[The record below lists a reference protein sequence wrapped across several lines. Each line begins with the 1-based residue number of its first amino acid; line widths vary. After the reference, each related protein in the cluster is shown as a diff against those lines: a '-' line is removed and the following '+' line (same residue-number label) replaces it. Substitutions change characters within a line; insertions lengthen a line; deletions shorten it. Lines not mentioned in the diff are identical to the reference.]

1 MANYYW
7 RGKTGAAIPAGI
19 SGTTY
24 SLWLAAT
31 ALTASNFVRT
41 HGIGSI
47 VQGATIMPTGS
58 DYVYFSERYPLPGTT
73 WSGVLT
79 TLAHSPCLN
88 SNGGTLTASV
98 VQIGPFS
105 NLTQG
110 PLPLYGGSIFDTT
123 PLIGSLAR
131 VGGSIYGNSYVAETQ
146 SYSGST
152 LTGTPLKISATL
164 TRILSS
170 SYHQGQLGGY
180 DINIEGSGMISCESN
195 FFPSMG
201 LISMERAMHPWLEW
215 SNIRIKGT
223 VNRIQSTP
231 NWIGGK
237 LTLHTA
243 IDMSASTFHSTS
255 GASMGIQFPVSLK
268 GQWDEVKIE
277 KSAAVPSIN
286 IAPYYSIDDSASG
299 VTPLY
304 HIACSVPGRLGEMD
318 GIEAQQDKRAATIV
332 MESAVKAT
340 GITGTW
346 LPKFYNVILGDHSIG
361 TESYTTDYLFRT
373 TGANSGSPTISLRGT
388 VANLQDF
395 ILECGH
401 LRLDPT
407 NETGNSG
414 VICTNGL
421 HMSSRGISFSSMTP
435 SQQLQSWNIVQG
447 NSGHGLRVIG
457 ALALNN
463 VEFPY
468 TLSGEGTRILSLMTT
483 PYPYPADTGN
493 PLLDGNADA
502 KVEDKEVSK
511 IYMPFGTI
519 ELSEIVGKKT
529 TLSTLESNRIL
540 KAELSED

>member
-7 RGKTGAAIPAGI
+7 RGKTGAAIPTATF
-19 SGTTY
+19 GTTY

-31 ALTASNFVRT
+31 ALTASNFVRAL
-41 HGIGSI
+41 GIGSYVI
-47 VQGATIMPTGS
+47 GATTMPTGS
-58 DYVYFSERYPLPGTT
+58 DYVYFGERYPLPGTT

-88 SNGGTLTASV
+88 SNAATLTAAL
-98 VQIGPFS
+98 VQIGPFN

-110 PLPLYGGSIFDTT
+110 PLPLYGGSTFDTT

-152 LTGTPLKISATL
+152 LTGTPLKISAPYI
-164 TRILSS
+164 RILSS
-170 SYHQGQLGGY
+170 SYYQNALGGY
-180 DINIEGSGMISCESN
+180 DINIEGSGLISCEGA
-195 FFPSMG
+195 FFTSSTM
-201 LISMERAMHPWLEW
+201 SSRERVMNPWLGW

-223 VNRIQSTP
+223 VNKIQSTQ

-243 IDMSASTFHSTS
+243 IDMSASTAHSTS
-255 GASMGIQFPVSLK
+255 GASMGVDFPVSLQ
-268 GQWDEVKIE
+268 GQWDQVKIE

-286 IAPYYSIDDSASG
+286 IAPYYSIDDSTSG

-304 HIACSVPGRLGEMD
+304 HIACGVPGRLGEMD
-318 GIEAQQDKRAATIV
+318 GIKAQQDKRAATIV

-346 LPKFYNVILGDHSIG
+346 LPKYYDVILGDHSTDAEG
-361 TESYTTDYLFRT
+361 YATDYLFRT

-388 VANLQDF
+388 VSNLQDF

-447 NSGHGLRVIG
+447 NSGYGLRVIG
-457 ALALNN
+457 ALALNG
-463 VEFPY
+463 VDFPY
-468 TLSGEGTRILSLMTT
+468 TAFGAGTRILSLTTT
-483 PYPYPADTGN
+483 PYPYPANTGN
-493 PLLDGNADA
+493 STQDGIIDAIAD
-502 KVEDKEVSK
+502 VEEWLPPGSIGFIETTKSNSK
-511 IYMPFGTI
+511 LPSLIAMKG
-519 ELSEIVGKKT
+519 
-529 TLSTLESNRIL
+529 
-540 KAELSED
+540 

>member
-41 HGIGSI
+41 QGIGSP

-58 DYVYFSERYPLPGTT
+58 DYVYFGERYPLPGTT
-73 WSGVLT
+73 WSGGLT

-88 SNGGTLTASV
+88 SNAATLTAAL
-98 VQIGPFS
+98 VQNGPFS

-110 PLPLYGGSIFDTT
+110 PLPLYGGSPQDTS
-123 PLIGSLAR
+123 PLIGSLSR

-152 LTGTPLKISATL
+152 LTGTPLKISAPL
-164 TRILSS
+164 IKILSS

-180 DINIEGSGMISCESN
+180 DINIEGSGTISCESN
-195 FFPSMG
+195 FYPAVG
-201 LISMERAMHPWLEW
+201 LMSTERAMHPWLEW

-231 NWIGGK
+231 SWIGGK

-255 GASMGIQFPVSLK
+255 GFSMGTQFPVSLK

-277 KSAAVPSIN
+277 KSASVPSIN
-286 IAPYYSIDDSASG
+286 IAPYYSIDDSTSG

-318 GIEAQQDKRAATIV
+318 GIVAQQDKRAATIV
-332 MESAVKAT
+332 IESAVKAT

-361 TESYTTDYLFRT
+361 NESYTTDYLFRT
-373 TGANSGSPTISLRGT
+373 TGVNSGSPTISLRGT

-421 HMSSRGISFSSMTP
+421 HRSSRGISFSSMTP
-435 SQQLQSWNIVQG
+435 SQQLQSWNIVKG
-447 NSGHGLRVIG
+447 NSGHGLRIIG
-457 ALALNN
+457 ALALDN

-468 TLSGEGTRILSLMTT
+468 TESGEGTRILSLMTT

-493 PLLDGNADA
+493 PLLDGNENT
-502 KVEDKEVSK
+502 KSEDKENDK
-511 IYMPFGTI
+511 TYMPIGTI
-519 ELSEIVGKKT
+519 NLSKKVSAIT
-529 TLSTLESNRIL
+529 AKLTIQQLYES
-540 KAELSED
+540 KEE